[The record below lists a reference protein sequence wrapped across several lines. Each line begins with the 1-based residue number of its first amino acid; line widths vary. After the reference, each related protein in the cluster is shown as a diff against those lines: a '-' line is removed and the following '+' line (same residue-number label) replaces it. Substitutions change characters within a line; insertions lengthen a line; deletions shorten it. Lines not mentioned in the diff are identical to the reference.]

1 VRIHPIRDGLEQ
13 HPLPVCE
20 AAAVP
25 PCPPQK
31 RGRKLEPGE
40 CRNLSTNKLANADVN
55 RVLLQ
60 RALAGVLT
68 RLRSFDWQV
77 IHGHQVGGSE
87 KRGTSLDVHA

>member
-1 VRIHPIRDGLEQ
+1 M
-13 HPLPVCE
+13 
-20 AAAVP
+20 
-25 PCPPQK
+25 
-31 RGRKLEPGE
+31 RGRKLDSRE
-40 CRNLSTNKLANADVN
+40 CRNLSTYKLANPEVN

-60 RALAGVLT
+60 RALAGVLS

>member
-1 VRIHPIRDGLEQ
+1 VRIHPIRECVEQ
-13 HPLPVCE
+13 QPFPVCE
-20 AAAVP
+20 SAPVV
-25 PCPPQK
+25 PCPPPK
-31 RGRKLEPGE
+31 RQHKLQTIE
-40 CRNLSTNKLANADVN
+40 CRKRSSGKLANPEIN

-87 KRGTSLDVHA
+87 NRGSGLDIHA